1 MALKLI
7 YVVVVAATH
16 TPPCHARPYA
26 NPVHSF
32 KWIAGI
38 RSRCLRLTASVRLP
52 YLGPPALARGGR
64 RGRPR
69 CRHHHGK
76 NNKLGW

>member
-38 RSRCLRLTASVRLP
+38 AVGVSCSP
-52 YLGPPALARGGR
+52 R
-64 RGRPR
+64 R
-69 CRHHHGK
+69 
-76 NNKLGW
+76 